1 MAISSVAFSPKEFRV
16 AIQQQTALGT
26 PLTNL
31 LLELNVDSISHGT
44 LGGVNNYDIKSGGG
58 RIFQDEHYFHQNSDY
73 ISEIS
78 LSGIY
83 TVDTCFPLLE
93 NILYDVAEPFTIASS
108 YSPSVAI
115 KTGATL
121 SAVNSELLTL
131 AILPPDIPNDGSPS
145 DTDVILYKDCVVT
158 AFSWNGDMGTNG
170 GLITYSATFKTYSP
184 VGLGVDGSGYTI
196 EAYTLASDQ
205 TVTMSAWQ
213 TPGNRK
219 ICDQA
224 DLMVNSFSL
233 NLENDA
239 VFLGRGASG
248 VPEAI
253 GRGAEFSATADINV
267 KYDDESADMLNDFQ
281 TATSGATTGET
292 LLSNASAPATGAS
305 WGFQFPRSVFT
316 SVALSEGDIMN
327 IDASVKMVGYG
338 NGTTTTC
345 ATIAD

>member
-1 MAISSVAFSPKEFRV
+1 MAISSTALSPKEFRV
-16 AIQQQTALGT
+16 AIQPQTALGT
-26 PLTNL
+26 ALTNGM
-31 LLELNVDSISHGT
+31 LELNVDSISHGT
-44 LGGVNNYDIKSGGG
+44 LGGVNNYDVKAGGG
-58 RIFQDEHYFHQNSDY
+58 RILQDEHYFHQNSDY

-83 TVDTCFPLLE
+83 TVDTCFSMLE
-93 NILYDVAEPFTIASS
+93 NITGDTSEVYTIASN
-108 YSPSVAI
+108 YNPSVNI
-115 KTGATL
+115 KTGASLT
-121 SAVNSELLTL
+121 AGNSELLTL
-131 AILPPDIPNDGSPS
+131 AILPPDVPNDGSPS

-158 AFSWNGDMGTNG
+158 SFNWSGDMGTDG
-170 GLITYSATFKTYSP
+170 GLVKYSVTFKTYSP

-196 EAYTLASDQ
+196 TPYSLVAAQTL
-205 TVTMSAWQ
+205 TMSDWQ
-213 TPGNRK
+213 TPGNRA
-219 ICDQA
+219 CGGQA
-224 DLMVNSFSL
+224 DLMVNSFAM

-253 GRGAEFSATADINV
+253 GRGAEFSATADMNV
-267 KYDDESADMLNDFQ
+267 KYDDESADMLSDFQ
-281 TATSGATTGET
+281 TATSGATTGNT
-292 LLSNASAPATGAS
+292 ILSNASTPATGAS
-305 WGFQFPRSVFT
+305 WGFQFPQSVFT